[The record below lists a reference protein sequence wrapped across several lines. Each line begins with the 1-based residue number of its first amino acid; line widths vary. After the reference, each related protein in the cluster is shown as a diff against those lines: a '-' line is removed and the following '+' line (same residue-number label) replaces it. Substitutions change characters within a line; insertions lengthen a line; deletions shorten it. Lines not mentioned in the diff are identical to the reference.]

1 MASPA
6 PRVERIPTLRDN
18 YTYLVIDPETR
29 EAAVVDAPEAA
40 PVIARAE
47 KLGVRV
53 VKVLSTHHHP
63 DHSAANP
70 ELAARWNVPVVGH
83 TSDAARLPGFTTG
96 VAEGDRV
103 AIGGL
108 EAEVIFIPAHT
119 RGHVAYVLPGAV
131 FCGDTL
137 FAGGCGRL
145 FEGTPAMMHEALN
158 VKLARLPDE
167 TLVYCGHEYTENNL
181 RFAQTLEPGNTALRE
196 RMERVRKTR
205 ASVASDWHAATPAE
219 MTVPSSLG
227 EERATNPF
235 MRAGSPE
242 LAANVRAKLPGAA
255 ADPVSLLG
263 AVRALKDK
271 F

>member
-1 MASPA
+1 MPSPA
-6 PRVERIPTLRDN
+6 LRVERIPTLRDN
-18 YTYLVIDPETR
+18 YTYLIIDSETG
-29 EAAVVDAPEAA
+29 EAAVVDAPEAE
-40 PVIARAE
+40 PVVRRVE

-70 ELAARWNVPVVGH
+70 ELASRYGAPVFGH
-83 TSDAARLPGFTTG
+83 ASDKSRLPGFTNG
-96 VAEGDRV
+96 LEEGNHV
-103 AIGGL
+103 AIGRL
-108 EAEVIFIPAHT
+108 QAEVVFIPAHT
-119 RGHVAYVLPGAV
+119 RGHIAYVLPGAV

-158 VKLARLPDE
+158 VKLARLPDD
-167 TLVYCGHEYTENNL
+167 TRVYCGHEYTENNL
-181 RFAQTLEPGNTALRE
+181 RFAETLEPGSAALRE
-196 RMERVRKTR
+196 RYARVRTTR
-205 ASVASDWHAATPAE
+205 AKPARDWHDATEAE
-219 MTVPSSLG
+219 MTVPSTLA

-235 MRAGSPE
+235 MRAHSPE
-242 LAANVRAKLPGAA
+242 LQASVRARLPETPN
-255 ADPVSLLG
+255 DPVAILG